1 MLISLDRGSVSIVL
15 LPSTGFFHV
24 KRYLQNLLLIIMLQT
39 KIQLENMSN
48 EELIDEVLSLS
59 FKL

>member
-15 LPSTGFFHV
+15 LPSTSFFHV

-48 EELIDEVLSLS
+48 KELIDEVLSLS

>member
-24 KRYLQNLLLIIMLQT
+24 KCYLQNLLLIIMLQT
-39 KIQLENMSN
+39 KSQLEHMSN
-48 EELIDEVLSLS
+48 KELIDEVLS
-59 FKL
+59 FKF